1 MVKVIKI
8 IEDNGITGVRYGT
21 VEVPQT
27 PVENKRTAI
36 ERFKKNTCDLC
47 RKNPRRTHKKE
58 IVCHTILIF

>member
-36 ERFKKNTCDLC
+36 ERFKKTRATCAAKI
-47 RKNPRRTHKKE
+47 RGERTKKK
-58 IVCHTILIF
+58 

>member
-27 PVENKRTAI
+27 PIENKRTAI
-36 ERFKKNTCDLC
+36 ERFKKTRATCAAKI
-47 RKNPRRTHKKE
+47 RGERTKKK
-58 IVCHTILIF
+58 